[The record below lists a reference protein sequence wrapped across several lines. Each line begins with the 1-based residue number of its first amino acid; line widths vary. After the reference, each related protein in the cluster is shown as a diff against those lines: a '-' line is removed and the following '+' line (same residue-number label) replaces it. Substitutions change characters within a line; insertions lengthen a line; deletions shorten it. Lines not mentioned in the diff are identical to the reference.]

1 MICYRF
7 IIGEG
12 AMIKDMNDKK
22 PEMCSKWL
30 DVVLLCLQSISFI
43 LILLLPVIILYFH
56 DSESNSGRN
65 EKFEESSGGSF
76 YVDNTDSVDSIESV
90 YSVCDK
96 YCLTPDM
103 FIRFR
108 DYLYNSDFEGV
119 GVYRLKF
126 KDVEEVSQSIGLGS
140 VYDEVY
146 SSDVAGWV
154 IRSFM
159 DKGYTELESY
169 ALYVYGNTDSIE
181 SKYFMRYISGGNN
194 YGE

>member
-1 MICYRF
+1 MIYCS
-7 IIGEG
+7 GG
-12 AMIKDMNDKK
+12 DMIKDMNDEKHEK
-22 PEMCSKWL
+22 CYEWVGIVRVYL
-30 DVVLLCLQSISFI
+30 RYFI
-43 LILLLPVIILYFH
+43 LITLLILLLLVTVFYFPDFSRH
-56 DSESNSGRN
+56 DER
-65 EKFEESSGGSF
+65 FIESSSVSF
-76 YVDNTDSVDSIESV
+76 YTDSICS
-90 YSVCDK
+90 K

-108 DYLYNSDFEGV
+108 DYLYNSDFEGE

-126 KDVEEVSQSIGLGS
+126 KDVEEVSQSIGSGS

-154 IRSFM
+154 IRSFI

-181 SKYFMRYISGGNN
+181 SRYFMRYISGGY

>member
-1 MICYRF
+1 
-7 IIGEG
+7 
-12 AMIKDMNDKK
+12 MIKDMNDKK
-22 PEMCSKWL
+22 HEESSEWL
-30 DVVLLCLQSISFI
+30 NIVRTYLRYIGLSCIF
-43 LILLLPVIILYFH
+43 ILLLLVTVFYFPDFKSSSERFEKPVI
-56 DSESNSGRN
+56 
-65 EKFEESSGGSF
+65 GSF
-76 YVDNTDSVDSIESV
+76 YTDSICS
-90 YSVCDK
+90 K

-108 DYLYNSDFEGV
+108 DYLYNSDFEGA

-146 SSDVAGWV
+146 SADVAGWV

-169 ALYVYGNTDSIE
+169 ALYVYGNIDSIE
-181 SKYFMRYISGGNN
+181 SKYFMRYISGGY

>member
-1 MICYRF
+1 
-7 IIGEG
+7 
-12 AMIKDMNDKK
+12 MIKDMNDKK
-22 PEMCSKWL
+22 TERCSKWL

-56 DSESNSGRN
+56 DSERNSERN
-65 EKFEESSGGSF
+65 ERFEESTRESF
-76 YVDNTDSVDSIESV
+76 YTDRVDNTESV
-90 YSVCDK
+90 YSVDRVCDK
-96 YCLTPDM
+96 YHLTSDW

-154 IRSFM
+154 IRSFI
-159 DKGYTELESY
+159 DRGYTELESY

-181 SKYFMRYISGGNN
+181 SRYFMRYISGGH